1 MPLVRRAA
9 AMNIGELSRS
19 VEPEVISEIIPQFEE
34 LTNDEQDYVKIITT
48 DHLHDIA
55 EIN

>member
-34 LTNDEQDYVKIITT
+34 LTNDEQDYVKIITI